1 MCYEIE
7 DEYARNLPLITY
19 HDTPNIPTPLWE
31 RLSSLDDHGQK
42 PVPTN
47 QLTNAI
53 DAIDAIDAINAM
65 NPQDLKGWTLDSQ
78 LILTPLINHL
88 TISLFDHY
96 TIFLK
101 ESSCNR
107 RKFSYITYN
116 MFENLTEGIKNIAK
130 SFRGRGKLKE
140 SDVKRGMQDI
150 RRALLE
156 ADVNLQVAK
165 NFVSEVEKEA
175 INRKIYESFSPA
187 EMITKIVGEK
197 LIGLLGEI
205 EPLKLSGQPASIL
218 LVGLQGSG
226 KTTTAIKLANL
237 LRKQGR
243 KPYLIPADVKRPAAF
258 EQLRDLAKR
267 EELPYFE
274 KRLDDEV
281 NLCKQALTQSV
292 IRRYDTLIFDT
303 AGRLHIDREMIDQV
317 KKIKSAVK
325 PSEVLLV
332 ADSMTGQDAVNI
344 AGAFDKEID
353 LTGIILT
360 KMDGDARGGAA
371 LSMREVT
378 GKPIKFIGTGEKSSD
393 LELLQPER
401 LATRILGMGDIKT
414 LQEKAEKVIE
424 KEQAEE
430 FQKKIKEAKLDLEDF
445 LNQIKQLKRM
455 GPIEDLVE
463 MLPGGQD
470 LKKLMDEK
478 QLVQT
483 EAIIQSMTPEERR
496 NTKMLN
502 ASRKRRIAAGSGTSV
517 QDINQLIKEY
527 NMVKKLM
534 KQMMGRGPST
544 LPPFF
549 R

>member
-1 MCYEIE
+1 
-7 DEYARNLPLITY
+7 
-19 HDTPNIPTPLWE
+19 
-31 RLSSLDDHGQK
+31 
-42 PVPTN
+42 
-47 QLTNAI
+47 
-53 DAIDAIDAINAM
+53 
-65 NPQDLKGWTLDSQ
+65 
-78 LILTPLINHL
+78 
-88 TISLFDHY
+88 
-96 TIFLK
+96 
-101 ESSCNR
+101 
-107 RKFSYITYN
+107 
-116 MFENLTEGIKNIAK
+116 MFENLTEGIKNIAR

-187 EMITKIVGEK
+187 EMIMKIVGEK
-197 LIGLLGEI
+197 LIGLLGEM

-344 AGAFDKEID
+344 AGAFDREID